1 MVAFDELLGR
11 ELPFKVTEVDEEK
24 TRLLISNRGA
34 ASDERMAAVRVG
46 EVAEGIV
53 TSVQPYGA
61 FVDING
67 VAGLLHI
74 SQISHDRIT
83 NVDKVLSEGD
93 RIKVR
98 KKEAPAP
105 AMPATLLGTLLCSC
119 SALAYGFCQGPA
131 SPAEAARLVP
141 APRAGRWA
149 PLPAPNGAAAPVPLR
164 LATPQALAHPHDN
177 RPSALLSFA
186 GSGAEPGPRARPR
199 GSVHQETGADAG

>member
-98 KKEAPAP
+98 RKEAPAP
-105 AMPATLLGTLLCSC
+105 AMPATLLGTLRCSC
-119 SALAYGFCQGPA
+119 SALAYGFRQGRLSCRSRPRGA
-131 SPAEAARLVP
+131 CTAR
-141 APRAGRWA
+141 RA
-149 PLPAPNGAAAPVPLR
+149 LGAAASPQRRSRTRTLTPGYPPGAR
-164 LATPQALAHPHDN
+164 LPA
-177 RPSALLSFA
+177 
-186 GSGAEPGPRARPR
+186 
-199 GSVHQETGADAG
+199 